1 MKPRNGEINMEENG
15 SRNSGIKAKI
25 VTEPAVREVTD
36 LTVFKDKAG
45 HYQMRIILDNK
56 ADQAFSLPFKE
67 AEIIGTKHFDRV
79 EDTRKLV
86 SLEFMSEK
94 GMTVVS
100 KEEIPET
107 LNLIGP
113 GKEVKITIEN
123 DTGTHFRCTAWTYS
137 INGNSVKKGNAF
149 IWAISEYLGLKIK
162 TIVEGAGFRK
172 AIVDEDDIEV
182 SPKAIEEL
190 YNVCRAKGTVPR
202 IVCSQTL
209 EVKETPAGTF
219 NNFSIVGIGKA

>member
-1 MKPRNGEINMEENG
+1 MEENG
-15 SRNSGIKAKI
+15 NRNSGIKAKI
-25 VTEPAVREVTD
+25 VTESAVRKLTD
-36 LTVFKDKAG
+36 FVVYKDRAG
-45 HYQMRIILDNK
+45 HYQMRITLDDK

-67 AEIIGTKHFDRV
+67 AELIGAKHFDRI

-86 SLEFMSEK
+86 TLEYMGEK
-94 GMTVVS
+94 GMTVVA
-100 KEEIPET
+100 KDEIPET

-137 INGNSVKKGNAF
+137 INGNNVRKGNAL

-162 TIVEGAGFRK
+162 TIVEGASFRK

-182 SPKAIEEL
+182 SPKAIEQL
-190 YNVCRAKGTVPR
+190 YNVRKAEGIVPK
-202 IVCSQTL
+202 IKCSLTL
-209 EVKETPAGTF
+209 ETKETPYGVY
-219 NNFSIVGIGKA
+219 NNYGIVGIEKA